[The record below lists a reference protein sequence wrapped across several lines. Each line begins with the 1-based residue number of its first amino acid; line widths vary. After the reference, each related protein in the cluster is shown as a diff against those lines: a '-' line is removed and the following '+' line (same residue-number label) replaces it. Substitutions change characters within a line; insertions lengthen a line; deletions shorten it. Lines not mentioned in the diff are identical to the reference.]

1 MKQNIFIKCAF
12 AMVAAILLMA
22 SCSSHKSLVF
32 SNREWHVSDYYGQI
46 IDKDTTYRMTF
57 GNVLIPDPLPIISSA
72 DSVAKYPGMD
82 KFLSDILHTTH
93 LDSAEIL
100 FYAPHMHTMFVRPNG
115 IMPPLRPSSI
125 SSPMSDA
132 KPYTMWVNKDDIED
146 WTRDST
152 EMYTYTYYDKGKK
165 QLLIVDHYNYGDIP
179 IAQITIFQSRNKLTS
194 KMGINDNLRRAFFEL
209 HDLGKYMDNVE
220 YWSHSVEFRRAN
232 AFSNY
237 IIGQEQAR
245 RRFNAARTLAQADS
259 ALFAGSFSLASEQ
272 YAKYL
277 KYVSSPDNT
286 VIYNAACAAS
296 MSGEASRGLN
306 YLVALANRDS
316 MWYLKDPLD
325 PDLLNLTDLPEWDNF
340 YKMIS
345 ERRMNIEKNFDTS
358 LRRRL
363 TQIRRS
369 DQDIRLRFLAAYNA
383 QTPDTLLINRLLQEM
398 KETDAANLAEIDSIL
413 NEFGWPGRDRVGD
426 ECVAIWL
433 VLQHADVESQTKALP
448 MLKSAAEKGDID
460 PSAIAML
467 EDRILVNS
475 GKRQIYGTQY
485 YYEDDDGAKKRIIY
499 PIEDVEN
506 VDNRR
511 IAAGL
516 QPLREA
522 YTKDEIGTIR

>member
-82 KFLSDILHTTH
+82 RFMSDILHTAH

-100 FYAPHMHTMFVRPNG
+100 FYAPHMCTMFVRPNG

-146 WTRDST
+146 WTREPT

-179 IAQITIFQSRNKLTS
+179 IAQITIFQSKNKLTS

-220 YWSHSVEFRRAN
+220 YWSHSVEVRRAN

-237 IIGQEQAR
+237 KIGQEQKFR
-245 RRFNAARTLAQADS
+245 
-259 ALFAGSFSLASEQ
+259 
-272 YAKYL
+272 K
-277 KYVSSPDNT
+277 
-286 VIYNAACAAS
+286 
-296 MSGEASRGLN
+296 
-306 YLVALANRDS
+306 
-316 MWYLKDPLD
+316 
-325 PDLLNLTDLPEWDNF
+325 
-340 YKMIS
+340 
-345 ERRMNIEKNFDTS
+345 
-358 LRRRL
+358 
-363 TQIRRS
+363 
-369 DQDIRLRFLAAYNA
+369 
-383 QTPDTLLINRLLQEM
+383 
-398 KETDAANLAEIDSIL
+398 
-413 NEFGWPGRDRVGD
+413 
-426 ECVAIWL
+426 
-433 VLQHADVESQTKALP
+433 
-448 MLKSAAEKGDID
+448 
-460 PSAIAML
+460 
-467 EDRILVNS
+467 
-475 GKRQIYGTQY
+475 
-485 YYEDDDGAKKRIIY
+485 
-499 PIEDVEN
+499 
-506 VDNRR
+506 
-511 IAAGL
+511 
-516 QPLREA
+516 
-522 YTKDEIGTIR
+522 